1 MYEECFIITF
11 DNAKNPISVNCEQ
24 PATSNVFN

>member
-1 MYEECFIITF
+1 MYKVFIITF

-24 PATSNVFN
+24 PATSKVFNW